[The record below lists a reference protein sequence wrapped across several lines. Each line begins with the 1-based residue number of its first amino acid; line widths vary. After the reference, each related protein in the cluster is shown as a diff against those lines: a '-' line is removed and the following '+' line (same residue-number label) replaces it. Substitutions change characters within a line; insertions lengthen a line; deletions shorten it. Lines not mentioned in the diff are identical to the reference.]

1 MMLRRLLAAL
11 ILCLAPSAAFAVTCP
26 SFSYTLTNGQTADA
40 NQVMA
45 NFNTLLTC
53 NNTLLAPIASPTF
66 TGTVTL
72 PDGSSWSGA
81 GLVLAAP
88 IASPVFSGTI
98 TGTYTIGGSVTISSP
113 IFSGTATGTYVLAG
127 TPTIDTP
134 TIMAATITGN
144 TTLPDGGS
152 MAAGGTVLGSAT
164 GGAQGAGTLNATGLY
179 VNGGAVG
186 VVQSQIAGLLPS
198 SITGTNT
205 TASMTISV
213 GAAADSTAVAILKL
227 ASPASWAITNGDA
240 ANGYQGG
247 TTLPD
252 STTIHFFLCYGTS
265 GTATFAS
272 TSESSPTCPTGYT
285 TYFRRIFSL
294 LTNGS
299 GAFIAN
305 SATVNEW
312 SGGSYWLE
320 YNLIQQ
326 DVDTPETAVGTLY
339 ALSVPQGIKVQPI
352 QRAGGTGHA
361 AQVQGPDE
369 PNSATPSGTSFVT
382 PPGYDSSS
390 SNTGQADSI
399 FRPIL
404 TNTSGQVRIR
414 ANTSGDTMVFY
425 TLGYIDARRN

>member
-1 MMLRRLLAAL
+1 MLRRLLVTFGLLLAAH
-11 ILCLAPSAAFAVTCP
+11 SAEAVTCS
-26 SFSYTLTNGQTADA
+26 SFPYTLTNGQTADA

-45 NFNTLLTC
+45 NFNNLLTC
-53 NNTLLAPIASPTF
+53 NNTLLAPLASPTF
-66 TGTVTL
+66 TGAVTM
-72 PDGSSWSGA
+72 PDGSVWTSG
-81 GLVLAAP
+81 GLANVIL
-88 IASPVFSGTI
+88 SGTTSGTYTLGGTI
-98 TGTYTIGGSVTISSP
+98 TIDTPTILAP
-113 IFSGTATGTYVLAG
+113 IFSGTSSGTYTLAG
-127 TPTIDTP
+127 TLTIDTP

-213 GAAADSTAVAILKL
+213 GAAADSTAAAILKL

-326 DVDTPETAVGTLY
+326 DVDTTETAVGTLY